1 MDAQHEALLNRY
13 FAATH
18 EFRFA
23 IGISLQEYALFVAQ
37 TVWRRDWFLKVLNEL
52 FFAYRVQFEED
63 LRSTNGESIQ
73 QEDSPVDNHKWAGC

>member
-37 TVWRRDWFLKVLNEL
+37 TVWRRD
-52 FFAYRVQFEED
+52 
-63 LRSTNGESIQ
+63 
-73 QEDSPVDNHKWAGC
+73 